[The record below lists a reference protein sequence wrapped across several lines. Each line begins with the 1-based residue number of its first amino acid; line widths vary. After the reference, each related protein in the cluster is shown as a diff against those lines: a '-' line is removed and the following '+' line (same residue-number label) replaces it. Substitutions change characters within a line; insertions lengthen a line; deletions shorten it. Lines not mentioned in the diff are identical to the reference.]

1 MNTQS
6 FSTESSL
13 WINFKKSMYALMV
26 IIAVMAVP
34 VLGYLEL
41 SHNKKTVETTV
52 EKKIIANSGLTENT
66 TRL

>member
-13 WINFKKSMYALMV
+13 WVNFKKSMYALMV

-41 SHNKKTVETTV
+41 SHDNETAKTTV
-52 EKKIIANSGLTENT
+52 EKKTIANAGLLENT
-66 TRL
+66 AKL